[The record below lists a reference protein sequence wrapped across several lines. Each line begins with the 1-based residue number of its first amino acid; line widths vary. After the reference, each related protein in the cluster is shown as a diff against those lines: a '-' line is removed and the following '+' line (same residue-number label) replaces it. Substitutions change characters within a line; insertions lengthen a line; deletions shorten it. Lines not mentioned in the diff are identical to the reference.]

1 MKWSDHSRMHTFT
14 NMLTNTCIH
23 IVQIHIGKMRKVVL
37 VCIITIKI
45 YK

>member
-1 MKWSDHSRMHTFT
+1 MHADTFT